1 MAITDENNGTGM
13 VMPVQPL
20 GGYGGGNNGGFGW
33 GSDWIIL
40 FLFAMMFG
48 GWGGGF
54 GGGFGGYGNMMLG
67 YDFPWLLNGQ
77 NGINTNVN
85 DGFRTAQLSDS
96 VTSVRDGIAGLS
108 TQICGGFGDTQ
119 MALANGFA
127 NVNTNVSNGF
137 AGVNLGIANG
147 TAAIQNSLCNGFN
160 SVNQGVNNAQNAIA
174 QQMYTNQISDLER
187 SFAAQTANTQGL
199 TNLSSQ
205 LAQCCCDNRAATNDV
220 KYTIATEA
228 CATRAANT
236 ANTQAILDKL
246 CALELDG
253 VKNQL
258 AQAQRENVALQN
270 AVNMATMQASQTAQT
285 AQILAGQAAEIDGV
299 YNRLKNCPVPSM
311 PVYGNTPIFTCQNN
325 GCGCGCGA

>member
-20 GGYGGGNNGGFGW
+20 GGYGYGGGNNGGFGGW

-48 GWGGGF
+48 GWGNGGF
-54 GGGFGGYGNMMLG
+54 GGGFGNMMLG

-108 TQICGGFGDTQ
+108 TQVCGGFGDTQ

-160 SVNQGVNNAQNAIA
+160 GVQQSVSGAQNALA

-187 SFAAQTANTQGL
+187 SFAVQTANTQGL
-199 TNLSSQ
+199 TNLSAQ
-205 LAQCCCDNRAATNDV
+205 LANCCCENRSATNDV

-246 CALELDG
+246 CALELDT
-253 VKNQL
+253 VKTQL

-270 AVNMATMQASQTAQT
+270 AVNMANMQASQTAQT

-311 PVYGNTPIFTCQNN
+311 PVYGNTPIFNCQS
-325 GCGCGCGA
+325 GGCGCGA